1 MTIRVLTGINT
12 TGTLHIG
19 NYVGAIRPAIQASHQ
34 EDVQSFFFMADLH
47 ALIKC
52 QDPDRIERSRLQIS
66 ATWLAAGLDPNKVI
80 FYRQSDIPEIPLLS
94 WMLTCVT
101 AKGQMNRAH
110 AYKAALEA
118 NVENSDDPDA
128 GISMGLYSYPILMAA
143 DILMFNANKVPVGKD
158 QIQHLEMARD
168 VATRFNRLYASE
180 EHPFFV
186 MPEAVVD
193 TTHEV
198 LPGLDG
204 RKMSK
209 SYNNVIPLFE
219 GGAKAIRDA
228 IAQIKTDS
236 RLPGEPKDPDS
247 TSLTAIYE
255 AFSTPEEYARFRS
268 QLEAG
273 MSWGDA
279 KEALFN
285 RIENEIG
292 PMRIKYEALM
302 ADPSKIEAI
311 LQEGARKARALAI
324 PFIAKIREAVGLRNF
339 ADFGNHQKT
348 SEIKKKVALPV
359 FKQYREKDG
368 KFYFKLTSATG
379 KELLHSVAFD
389 SGRDCGQVVAS
400 LKCSGLCNDA
410 SVVAVIKEGE
420 TIEVKCVQL
429 CPGVSRD
436 EVQQALCALKAA
448 EEEKRKKA
456 SN

>member
-1 MTIRVLTGINT
+1 MEKTESKIFLTGIKP
-12 TGTLHIG
+12 TGSPHIG
-19 NYVGAIRPAIQASHQ
+19 NWLGAIRPALEAAASF
-34 EDVQSFFFMADLH
+34 EARYFIADYH
-47 ALIKC
+47 ALNSVK
-52 QDPDRIERSRLQIS
+52 DP
-66 ATWLAAGLDPNKVI
+66 AALRRNTYEVAAAWMACGLDPQKTL
-80 FYRQSDIPEIPLLS
+80 FYRQSDIPQVFELATLLS
-94 WMLTCVT
+94 AFTP
-101 AKGQMNRAH
+101 KGLMNRAH
-110 AYKAALEA
+110 AYKAAVAVNLGKGE
-118 NVENSDDPDA
+118 DPDS
-128 GISMGLYSYPILMAA
+128 GVNMGLYTYPVLMAA
-143 DILMFNANKVPVGKD
+143 DILLFDADFVPVGKD
-158 QIQHLEMARD
+158 QVQHIEIAVD
-168 VATRFNRLYASE
+168 IA
-180 EHPFFV
+180 
-186 MPEAVVD
+186 EAVNRNYGKEIFRLPQPFVGE
-193 TTHEV
+193 TTQTV
-198 LPGLDG
+198 TGLDG

-292 PMRIKYEALM
+292 PMRVKYEALM
-302 ADPSKIEAI
+302 ADPAKIEAI
-311 LQEGARKARALAI
+311 LQEGARKARALAN

-339 ADFGNHQKT
+339 ADFGSHQKT
-348 SEIKKKVALPV
+348 NESKKKVALPI